1 MAQQTALN
9 VTSHNIAN
17 ANTEGYSRQRVS
29 LEASYS
35 ISGIIN
41 EGQLG
46 SGVDIAGVNRV
57 RQEFLDYQVRRESS
71 SLKNHTAVYDTLQL
85 AESVFMEPSETGFNY
100 QLESFWNAW
109 QELSK
114 TPESSPARTVLKEAA
129 ITLVNSFH
137 QMNTQLSDI
146 KNDAQS
152 QIQSIVK
159 EANNISA
166 GIARLN
172 KQIVNINITGQSAND
187 LMDKRDLALDKLALL
202 GSVSVS
208 HITDAS
214 GKPTGAIEVKLDGV
228 NGEFSLVN
236 AEGAHPIDV
245 TTLNSISPKDGE
257 LAGLMQV
264 NSDSGKSNSIQFY
277 IDKLDTLALSMAENI
292 NNIHKAGIDLNGN
305 LGEDFFIIEGQG
317 SSAATIQVNPNIEHN
332 VSTIAASSV
341 NELLLPGNGDQ
352 ARLIAE
358 IKNALMEYDA
368 DTKQLLNSDS
378 GSITIGMFYQDMVIE
393 LGSATSDAG
402 RMVENQQALTEQTI
416 SQRESVKG
424 VSEDEEISNM
434 ILYQHAFNAS
444 AKVISVI
451 DEMLNT
457 IINGMKV

>member
-1 MAQQTALN
+1 
-9 VTSHNIAN
+9 
-17 ANTEGYSRQRVS
+17 
-29 LEASYS
+29 
-35 ISGIIN
+35 
-41 EGQLG
+41 
-46 SGVDIAGVNRV
+46 
-57 RQEFLDYQVRRESS
+57 
-71 SLKNHTAVYDTLQL
+71 
-85 AESVFMEPSETGFNY
+85 
-100 QLESFWNAW
+100 
-109 QELSK
+109 
-114 TPESSPARTVLKEAA
+114 
-129 ITLVNSFH
+129 
-137 QMNTQLSDI
+137 
-146 KNDAQS
+146 
-152 QIQSIVK
+152 
-159 EANNISA
+159 
-166 GIARLN
+166 
-172 KQIVNINITGQSAND
+172 
-187 LMDKRDLALDKLALL
+187 
-202 GSVSVS
+202 
-208 HITDAS
+208 
-214 GKPTGAIEVKLDGV
+214 
-228 NGEFSLVN
+228 
-236 AEGAHPIDV
+236 
-245 TTLNSISPKDGE
+245 
-257 LAGLMQV
+257 
-264 NSDSGKSNSIQFY
+264 
-277 IDKLDTLALSMAENI
+277 MAENI